1 MPAVKPGGLTDCL
14 PDPCH
19 ATAKFQPS
27 GRHVH
32 GWGCPA
38 ALGRPLGACRC
49 AGLGGFGLFPV
60 LSGAVGLS
68 GGTCRGHRRGGQ
80 LPGIVIQVECRRT
93 YFCRNT
99 GHHCGWLRRQYRFRR
114 PQGRNRG
121 ATTQAHLILQ
131 EHIGAQAELLGHV
144 TGHSGTQ
151 IAGAGADEQRVQL
164 GGNDAGLAQRR
175 GQGAGGELRRFHP
188 ESLVEFVGGQR
199 KDTFDAGH
207 RKMPGGD
214 AAVVPQNEGDGVG
227 NHAVV
232 RHCAVEV
239 ANSQDP
245 PWICLGKGCLDLLFT
260 ITTDDGIMEC
270 QQQEPGGESERTN
283 PHTHIC
289 RQAPRG
295 QSSGTF
301 HRSWVV
307 HAIGQA
313 TVVMQRRRAENAIQS
328 DFSVSRGSSF
338 TSTFRATLRAGPA
351 SCHGVKPYRCSC
363 RRSSSRAWRWRL
375 PPAQV
380 GGWRLRSGT
389 RSRQSHPLENTAPEW
404 VRARSQSNYQRTK
417 PAAQTEGGHS
427 PEGAF
432 MKFGIPS

>member
-1 MPAVKPGGLTDCL
+1 MRPGKFRDQIRRLESGLGENISRLRC
-14 PDPCH
+14 PPKQPRPPN
-19 ATAKFQPS
+19 ARQRNPS
-27 GRHVH
+27 G
-32 GWGCPA
+32 PE
-38 ALGRPLGACRC
+38 
-49 AGLGGFGLFPV
+49 
-60 LSGAVGLS
+60 
-68 GGTCRGHRRGGQ
+68 RR
-80 LPGIVIQVECRRT
+80 I
-93 YFCRNT
+93 
-99 GHHCGWLRRQYRFRR
+99 
-114 PQGRNRG
+114 
-121 ATTQAHLILQ
+121 
-131 EHIGAQAELLGHV
+131 
-144 TGHSGTQ
+144 
-151 IAGAGADEQRVQL
+151 RV
-164 GGNDAGLAQRR
+164 A
-175 GQGAGGELRRFHP
+175 
-188 ESLVEFVGGQR
+188 
-199 KDTFDAGH
+199 
-207 RKMPGGD
+207 
-214 AAVVPQNEGDGVG
+214 EGDGVG

-380 GGWRLRSGT
+380 GGWRLRSGNPQPPKSSA
-389 RSRQSHPLENTAPEW
+389 REH
-404 VRARSQSNYQRTK
+404 RARMGPGSQPVELPTHE
-417 PAAQTEGGHS
+417 TGGTDGRR
-427 PEGAF
+427 P
-432 MKFGIPS
+432 